1 MTETRQQTQPAGV
14 ARRGV
19 HRAWLVAAVTLLA
32 LVAAAA
38 FRSTTGALFEPLE
51 AEFGWTRAETS
62 GAVTAN
68 LVIYGLVAPF
78 AAVLMERFT
87 LRKVV
92 ATALVLV
99 AAGSGLTT
107 FMTAAWQLWLL
118 WGVFIGVGTGML
130 ALVFGAVV
138 ANRWFAARRGLVMG
152 FFSAANACGQL
163 VFLPVVV
170 QLAAHEG
177 WRTAA
182 LLVAVFALAI
192 VPLLAWPFA
201 NSPAEVGV
209 APYGASPAIA
219 PARAHDAATSPE
231 LESSPLGAET
241 AMREGERGEARRE
254 DAEQLRGAAQE
265 EVVRREEA
273 PAVVRRNAAVEA
285 LSVLRESLRSRAFW
299 ILLFTF
305 WVCGWSTNG
314 LMQTHFIPAAHDHGM
329 PATTASGLLA
339 LIGVF
344 DVIGTVASGWL
355 TDRVRPWIL
364 LVAYYALRGAS
375 LLTVNA
381 LLAPDVEPP
390 LWIFI
395 VFYGLDWVATVPPT
409 VALCREHFGAA
420 KSSVVFGWVFAS
432 HMVGAGVG
440 AFLAGWG
447 REVSGTYM
455 TAWLS
460 ASLLCFAAAASLF
473 FLPRRRAA

>member
-1 MTETRQQTQPAGV
+1 MTETKQQTQPAGV
-14 ARRGV
+14 VRRRV
-19 HRAWLVAAVTLLA
+19 HRAWLVAGVTLLA

-51 AEFGWTRAETS
+51 GEFGWTRAETS

-99 AAGSGLTT
+99 AGGSGLTT
-107 FMTAAWQLWLL
+107 LMTAAWQLWVL

-138 ANRWFAARRGLVMG
+138 ANRWFAKRRGLVMG

-163 VFLPVVV
+163 VFLPIVV

-182 LLVAVFALAI
+182 LLVSVFALAI

-209 APYGASPAIA
+209 APYGA
-219 PARAHDAATSPE
+219 
-231 LESSPLGAET
+231 GAE
-241 AMREGERGEARRE
+241 REEAV
-254 DAEQLRGAAQE
+254 Q
-265 EVVRREEA
+265 REEA

-299 ILLFTF
+299 ILVFTF

-364 LVAYYALRGAS
+364 LVAYYGLRGAS

-409 VALCREHFGAA
+409 VALCREYFGVA

-473 FLPRRRAA
+473 FLPRLRVAREAVAA

>member
-1 MTETRQQTQPAGV
+1 MTETSQQTRARGAVRV
-14 ARRGV
+14 ALRGGP

-92 ATALVLV
+92 AAALLLV
-99 AAGSGLTT
+99 AAGSALTT
-107 FMTAAWQLWLL
+107 VMTAAWQLWAL
-118 WGVFIGVGTGML
+118 WGAFIGVGTGML

-138 ANRWFAARRGLVMG
+138 ANRWFAQRRGLVMG

-170 QLAAHEG
+170 HLAAHEG

-201 NSPAEVGV
+201 NSPAEVGL
-209 APYGASPAIA
+209 APYGTA
-219 PARAHDAATSPE
+219 PVDAVGAAGTDGAGTEAAHDAARSPE
-231 LESSPLGAET
+231 
-241 AMREGERGEARRE
+241 REAP
-254 DAEQLRGAAQE
+254 AQ
-265 EVVRREEA
+265 REEA
-273 PAVVRRNAAVEA
+273 PAVVRRNAAAEA
-285 LSVLRESLRSRAFW
+285 LAVLRESLRSRPFW

-329 PATTASGLLA
+329 PPTTASGLLA

-355 TDRVRPWIL
+355 TDRMRPWIL

-381 LLAPDVEPP
+381 LLGPDVEPP

-409 VALCREHFGAA
+409 VALCREYFGAA
-420 KSSVVFGWVFAS
+420 RSSVVFGWVFAS

-447 REVSGTYM
+447 REATGTYLA
-455 TAWLS
+455 AWIS
-460 ASLLCFAAAASLF
+460 AAALCFAAAASLF
-473 FLPRRRAA
+473 FLPRNRPALVG

>member
-1 MTETRQQTQPAGV
+1 MTETSQRSAAPAV
-14 ARRGV
+14 VRRGI
-19 HRAWLVAAVTLLA
+19 HRAWLVAGVTLLA

-92 ATALVLV
+92 AVALLLV

-107 FMTAAWQLWLL
+107 LMTAAWQLWVL
-118 WGVFIGVGTGML
+118 WGAFIGVGTGML

-170 QLAAHEG
+170 HLAAHEG

-201 NSPAEVGV
+201 NSPAEVG
-209 APYGASPAIA
+209 ALPYGAAADSA
-219 PARAHDAATSPE
+219 PQRKEAA
-231 LESSPLGAET
+231 
-241 AMREGERGEARRE
+241 
-254 DAEQLRGAAQE
+254 
-265 EVVRREEA
+265 
-273 PAVVRRNAAVEA
+273 AVVRRSAAAEA
-285 LSVLRESLRSRAFW
+285 IAILRESLRSRAFW

-339 LIGVF
+339 LVGVF

-355 TDRVRPWIL
+355 TDRMRPWLL

-381 LLAPDVEPP
+381 LLGPDVEPP
-390 LWIFI
+390 LWIFM

-409 VALCREHFGAA
+409 VALCREHFGAP

-447 REVSGTYM
+447 REMSGSYLP
-455 TAWLS
+455 AWMS
-460 ASLLCFAAAASLF
+460 AAVLCFAAAASLF
-473 FLPRRRAA
+473 FLPASKSHLSPVEEAPVSR

>member
-1 MTETRQQTQPAGV
+1 MTETSQRSATPAV
-14 ARRGV
+14 ARRGI

-68 LVIYGLVAPF
+68 LVVYGLVAPF

-92 ATALVLV
+92 AAALLLV

-107 FMTAAWQLWLL
+107 LMTAAWQLWVL
-118 WGVFIGVGTGML
+118 WGAFIGVGTGML

-163 VFLPVVV
+163 VFLPGVGH
-170 QLAAHEG
+170 LAAHHG
-177 WRTAA
+177 LRNAA

-201 NSPAEVGV
+201 NSPAEVG
-209 APYGASPAIA
+209 AALFGAATPTD
-219 PARAHDAATSPE
+219 DAATADDAAGSPE
-231 LESSPLGAET
+231 VAE
-241 AMREGERGEARRE
+241 APRRE
-254 DAEQLRGAAQE
+254 APPQ
-265 EVVRREEA
+265 REEA
-273 PAVVRRNAAVEA
+273 PAVVRRSAAAEA
-285 LSVLRESLRSRAFW
+285 IAILRESLRSRAFW

-355 TDRVRPWIL
+355 TDRVRPWLL
-364 LVAYYALRGAS
+364 LVAYYSLRGAS

-381 LLAPDVEPP
+381 LLGPDVEPP

-447 REVSGTYM
+447 REMSGSYLP
-455 TAWLS
+455 AWMS
-460 ASLLCFAAAASLF
+460 AAVLCFAAAASLF
-473 FLPRRRAA
+473 FLPSSRRRLAPVEEAPVSR

>member
-1 MTETRQQTQPAGV
+1 MTETSEREERHGVVRPARPRPGP
-14 ARRGV
+14 
-19 HRAWLVAAVTLLA
+19 HRAWLVAGVTLLA

-92 ATALVLV
+92 AAALLLV
-99 AAGSGLTT
+99 AAGSGATT
-107 FMTAAWQLWLL
+107 VMTAAWQLWVL

-163 VFLPVVV
+163 IFLPVVV
-170 QLAAHEG
+170 HLAAHEG

-209 APYGASPAIA
+209 APFGASA
-219 PARAHDAATSPE
+219 PTVLTHDGAGSPQ
-231 LESSPLGAET
+231 
-241 AMREGERGEARRE
+241 RE
-254 DAEQLRGAAQE
+254 DAPG
-265 EVVRREEA
+265 
-273 PAVVRRNAAVEA
+273 VVRRNAAAEA
-285 LSVLRESLRSRAFW
+285 LAVLRGSLRSRAFW

-381 LLAPDVEPP
+381 LLGPEVEPP
-390 LWIFI
+390 LWVFI

-447 REVSGTYM
+447 REATGSYLP
-455 TAWLS
+455 AWMS
-460 ASLLCFAAAASLF
+460 AAVLCFAAAASLF
-473 FLPRRRAA
+473 FLPPRTTRPSAARAAGAGASQSGARRRPRGR

>member
-1 MTETRQQTQPAGV
+1 MTETSQRSAAPAV
-14 ARRGV
+14 VRRGI
-19 HRAWLVAAVTLLA
+19 HRAWLVAGVTLLA

-92 ATALVLV
+92 AVALLLV

-107 FMTAAWQLWLL
+107 LMTAAWQLWVL
-118 WGVFIGVGTGML
+118 WGAFIGVGTGML
-130 ALVFGAVV
+130 ALVFGAVI

-170 QLAAHEG
+170 HLAAHEG

-201 NSPAEVGV
+201 NSPAEAGTL
-209 APYGASPAIA
+209 PYGTAADSA
-219 PARAHDAATSPE
+219 PQRAE
-231 LESSPLGAET
+231 
-241 AMREGERGEARRE
+241 EG
-254 DAEQLRGAAQE
+254 
-265 EVVRREEA
+265 
-273 PAVVRRNAAVEA
+273 AVVRRSAAAEA
-285 LSVLRESLRSRAFW
+285 IAILRESLRSRAFW
-299 ILLFTF
+299 VLLFTF

-355 TDRVRPWIL
+355 TDRMRPWLL

-381 LLAPDVEPP
+381 LLGPDVDPP

-447 REVSGTYM
+447 REMSGSYLP
-455 TAWLS
+455 AWMS
-460 ASLLCFAAAASLF
+460 AAVLCFAAAASLF
-473 FLPRRRAA
+473 FLPSSKSHLSPVEGSPVSR

>member
-1 MTETRQQTQPAGV
+1 
-14 ARRGV
+14 
-19 HRAWLVAAVTLLA
+19 
-32 LVAAAA
+32 VAAAA

-92 ATALVLV
+92 AAALLLV

-107 FMTAAWQLWLL
+107 LMTAVWQLWVL
-118 WGVFIGVGTGML
+118 WGAFIGVGTGML

-170 QLAAHEG
+170 HLAAHEG

-201 NSPAEVGV
+201 NSPAEAGTL
-209 APYGASPAIA
+209 PYGAAPPADT
-219 PARAHDAATSPE
+219 PATPDDAAGSPKA
-231 LESSPLGAET
+231 AET
-241 AMREGERGEARRE
+241 PQREAPQRHAPPQR
-254 DAEQLRGAAQE
+254 A
-265 EVVRREEA
+265 EA
-273 PAVVRRNAAVEA
+273 PAVVRRSAAAEA
-285 LSVLRESLRSRAFW
+285 TAILRESLRSRAFW

-355 TDRVRPWIL
+355 TDRVRPWLL

-381 LLAPDVEPP
+381 LLGPDVEPP

-447 REVSGTYM
+447 REMSGSYM
-455 TAWLS
+455 PAWMS
-460 ASLLCFAAAASLF
+460 AAVLCFAAAASLF
-473 FLPRRRAA
+473 FLPSSKGHLSPVEGSPASR

>member
-1 MTETRQQTQPAGV
+1 VAG
-14 ARRGV
+14 
-19 HRAWLVAAVTLLA
+19 VTLLA

-92 ATALVLV
+92 AAALLLV

-107 FMTAAWQLWLL
+107 LMTAVWQLWVL
-118 WGVFIGVGTGML
+118 WGAFIGVGTGML

-170 QLAAHEG
+170 HLAAHEG

-201 NSPAEVGV
+201 NSPAEAGTL
-209 APYGASPAIA
+209 PYGAAPPADT
-219 PARAHDAATSPE
+219 PATPDDAAGSPKA
-231 LESSPLGAET
+231 AET
-241 AMREGERGEARRE
+241 PQREAPQRHAPPQR
-254 DAEQLRGAAQE
+254 A
-265 EVVRREEA
+265 EA
-273 PAVVRRNAAVEA
+273 PAVVRRSAAAEA
-285 LSVLRESLRSRAFW
+285 TAILRESLRSRAFW

-355 TDRVRPWIL
+355 TDRVRPWLL

-381 LLAPDVEPP
+381 LLGPDVEPP

-447 REVSGTYM
+447 REMSGSYLP
-455 TAWLS
+455 AWMS
-460 ASLLCFAAAASLF
+460 AAVLCFAAAASLF
-473 FLPRRRAA
+473 FLPSSKSHLSPVEGSPVSR